1 MLKPLPLIVTVVP
14 TGPEAGFSEIVDV
27 TTENVTEDETS
38 LLGVP
43 VTWILYVPGDTL
55 PTVNVKLTDPTDIP
69 QFPGVTPLIRGLGDG
84 VQLVSAVLNPPPVTC
99 TTAPTGPE
107 LTLRKIEGVALAG
120 SVFSAETNSA
130 ITTTSRATA
139 NLAR

>member
-1 MLKPLPLIVTVVP
+1 VLKPLPLIVTVVP

-55 PTVNVKLTDPTDIP
+55 PTVNVKLTDPPDMP
-69 QFPGVTPLIRGLGDG
+69 QFTGVTPVTRAIGVQ
-84 VQLVSAVLNPPPVTC
+84 VQLVSATLNPLPVSC
-99 TTAPTGPE
+99 TSAPTDPE
-107 LTLRKIEGVALAG
+107 LTLRWSDGVALTWT
-120 SVFSAETNSA
+120 VFSAETNSA
-130 ITTTSRATA
+130 SRTTRRVIA
-139 NLAR
+139 NLA